1 MPFQSLCWKDA
12 LDKGM
17 AAHSSILVWRIPW
30 TEEPGGYSPWG
41 HFLLLTA
48 PHITLSHCNNLNPAT
63 FLPSVNNNVLHN
75 CLTLTK
81 HLLTPH
87 DNLQEILLGISDFSW
102 FTDDS
107 YLKDNNGKYCAQ
119 YAITTS
125 FNVVGATSLPIATLA

>member
-1 MPFQSLCWKDA
+1 M
-12 LDKGM
+12 
-17 AAHSSILVWRIPW
+17 
-30 TEEPGGYSPWG
+30 GYSPWG

-63 FLPSVNNNVLHN
+63 FLPSVNNNVLHH